1 MRATRT
7 PLAPGTPA
15 GGARQ
20 RPQLAR
26 PLVMSQSSP
35 KGAGAALGG
44 HVGRPASPWLRLLRA
59 SPLTRG
65 ARHTCEQLGSLGHGS
80 CHCALP
86 SSLRD
91 ATQWHVPGP
100 CGVRPDCP
108 LHQQQGHAPHT
119 ACAPFLPRFPEPSA
133 PTTAPSARAAH
144 ALSSQAL
151 RGRPGEVLAVSTLV
165 RRVGDVR
172 MERPCRP
179 GRRRSDTEEAAAGPG
194 GHARGLRSCFLLTWL
209 CSQLILFTDYL
220 ELFEI

>member
-1 MRATRT
+1 
-7 PLAPGTPA
+7 
-15 GGARQ
+15 
-20 RPQLAR
+20 
-26 PLVMSQSSP
+26 MSQSSP

-59 SPLTRG
+59 SPLTPG

-80 CHCALP
+80 CQLPAALCPPP
-86 SSLRD
+86 SVTRLSG
-91 ATQWHVPGP
+91 TSPGP
-100 CGVRPDCP
+100 AESGPTARCTSSRDTPRTRPAPLSCP
-108 LHQQQGHAPHT
+108 ASPSPRPPRRPPAHE
-119 ACAPFLPRFPEPSA
+119 LPTRCHLRLRVADP
-133 PTTAPSARAAH
+133 ARS
-144 ALSSQAL
+144 LPYP
-151 RGRPGEVLAVSTLV
+151 RWFVGSTLV